1 MQRCDSDQQV
11 DCHIDSL
18 IVLRK
23 PSRGTISQGHWLAFM
38 IASNSLLVRAQI
50 SLNQNP
56 CTTPSLST
64 RYRARL
70 QANQSFIHRQ
80 TEKMCTQ
87 EIVWCSCGHGEF
99 LPIVKCPQAEAVG
112 VCFTVVHGDHR
123 VVLPMDCSYCISG
136 QSGRAA
142 LSTNAR
148 PQGELA
154 ALIERNNANRAT
166 SDGLEDGAVAN
177 TDSGVTLG
185 VEDVASADWSS
196 GFDLDPEL
204 WQYV

>member
-136 QSGRAA
+136 QSERAA
-142 LSTNAR
+142 LNTNAR

-154 ALIERNNANRAT
+154 ALIERNNANGAV

-177 TDSGVTLG
+177 TDRDAALG
-185 VEDVASADWSS
+185 VEDVAGADWS

>member
-1 MQRCDSDQQV
+1 
-11 DCHIDSL
+11 
-18 IVLRK
+18 
-23 PSRGTISQGHWLAFM
+23 
-38 IASNSLLVRAQI
+38 
-50 SLNQNP
+50 
-56 CTTPSLST
+56 
-64 RYRARL
+64 
-70 QANQSFIHRQ
+70 
-80 TEKMCTQ
+80 MCTQ

-99 LPIVKCPQAEAVG
+99 LPIVKCPQAEVMG

-136 QSGRAA
+136 QSERAA
-142 LSTNAR
+142 LNTNAR

-154 ALIERNNANRAT
+154 ALIERNNANGAV

-177 TDSGVTLG
+177 TDRDAALG
-185 VEDVASADWSS
+185 VEDVAGADWS